1 MDSSV
6 LPRMNNHSFHFIN
19 ERVFLIGRS
28 GCMQGR
34 FSHVQLFVT
43 LWTVAPQA
51 PPSMGFSREEYQSGL
66 PCPPPGDLPD
76 PGIESLKS
84 PALAANSLLIVP
96 LGKPRKNLRIN
107 PRNGGGFTWKSM
119 NVSVSLTQPSFVSH
133 LNTNLQ
139 QFHTPLSESASGN
152 HCSISSC
159 QYKPN
164 THFHSHF

>member
-19 ERVFLIGRS
+19 ERVLLIGRS

-84 PALAANSLLIVP
+84 PALAGKFFTNSATWETKEKSQNKSKKWWWLYMEIHAREREFDTTIFSFSSKYKSATISHTSLWISIWEPLLYLILP
-96 LGKPRKNLRIN
+96 I
-107 PRNGGGFTWKSM
+107 
-119 NVSVSLTQPSFVSH
+119 
-133 LNTNLQ
+133 
-139 QFHTPLSESASGN
+139 
-152 HCSISSC
+152 
-159 QYKPN
+159 
-164 THFHSHF
+164 